1 MFSKEQKV
9 RESRQMGMFHATQQK
24 DTGKFNGWIH
34 KMYYR
39 ILSVTQPSDADDT
52 R

>member
-9 RESRQMGMFHATQQK
+9 QESRQIGMFHATQQMLP
-24 DTGKFNGWIH
+24 GNSIAGFI